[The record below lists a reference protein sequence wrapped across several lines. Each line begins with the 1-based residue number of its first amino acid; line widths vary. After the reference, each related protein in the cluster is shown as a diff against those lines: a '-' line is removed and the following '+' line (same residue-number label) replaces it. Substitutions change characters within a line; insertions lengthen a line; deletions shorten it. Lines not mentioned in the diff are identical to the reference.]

1 MRDTAAG
8 SRLLTR
14 LPYSE
19 MIWALQEMLKEDRP
33 RNHPQVVRQGDRSET
48 GGRAV
53 PVAVLLH
60 RDAQQKR
67 LRRAA
72 GGFEVN

>member
-1 MRDTAAG
+1 MWLAIGAMRDTAAG

-19 MIWALQEMLKEDRP
+19 MVWALQEMLKEDRP

-53 PVAVLLH
+53 P
-60 RDAQQKR
+60 
-67 LRRAA
+67 RRR
-72 GGFEVN
+72 VTPP